1 MTLSRM
7 EKKKS
12 SIFGNRIAEKIAT
25 SIVHCQTF
33 ELGRTQLDPSPD
45 MNNYTFKK
53 KRYPFWTVC
62 VYGRVCFKCLMT
74 YDVTIISAMSY
85 PEIKLFFSAILI
97 MSLPQAQQFFSPTIL
112 AIPLLQINGHFF
124 FFRNDISTPFLQ
136 YFYNKS

>member
-1 MTLSRM
+1 MPKQWGKNICGNEFVIMTLSKQERKKLLQLICDNDITKNG
-7 EKKKS
+7 EKKQS

-25 SIVHCQTF
+25 SIVHGQTF

-97 MSLPQAQQFFSPTIL
+97 MSLPKVQPFFS
-112 AIPLLQINGHFF
+112 
-124 FFRNDISTPFLQ
+124 
-136 YFYNKS
+136 